1 MSQGL
6 QILALLVLS
15 NGFIKRANCHPN
27 GVKMA
32 VFSQKF
38 TNLPKGFGA
47 LLQAPA
53 CGRKQK
59 TSLTKQFLVAHLIVI
74 CV

>member
-1 MSQGL
+1 M
-6 QILALLVLS
+6 ALLCVR
-15 NGFIKRANCHPN
+15 I
-27 GVKMA
+27 VIQMA
-32 VFSQKF
+32 IFSQKF
-38 TNLPKGFGA
+38 TNLPSGFGP

-74 CV
+74 CI

>member
-1 MSQGL
+1 M
-6 QILALLVLS
+6 ALLSIQIV
-15 NGFIKRANCHPN
+15 IQ
-27 GVKMA
+27 MA
-32 VFSQKF
+32 LKWPFFSQKF
-38 TNLPKGFGA
+38 TNLPSGFGA

-59 TSLTKQFLVAHLIVI
+59 TFLTKQFLFAHLIVI